1 MLDNTTNQLSK
12 FQTKNVL
19 KKNVYKCEEYGT
31 SSGQIKFKTTI
42 LKSSSCDYS
51 NAYKCAKGIVTIVE
65 DEEDADGTAGKKSSS
80 SCCRQKH

>member
-31 SSGQIKFKTTI
+31 N
-42 LKSSSCDYS
+42 LKL
-51 NAYKCAKGIVTIVE
+51 
-65 DEEDADGTAGKKSSS
+65 
-80 SCCRQKH
+80 QF